1 MKFDVDTMVDI
12 ALPIVTSYFSS
23 ALIYNPLPTNIA
35 KIFENL
41 TNTEAGGFLGYMFY
55 NLGSS
60 ILAQAIYNRLRE
72 RKRTELQDIALI
84 STLAVSVYN
93 YGNYYENKKEM
104 ILNG

>member
-1 MKFDVDTMVDI
+1 
-12 ALPIVTSYFSS
+12 
-23 ALIYNPLPTNIA
+23 
-35 KIFENL
+35 
-41 TNTEAGGFLGYMFY
+41 MFY